1 MDDSLI
7 FNILKKALQHILM
20 RISFFNG
27 GETFSAL
34 AVVDVGVELLVE
46 TAFWPLFVLLLGLAV
61 LPMLSNQHWR
71 NW

>member
-1 MDDSLI
+1 MDCCILNLNTIIIYYTFPDLWLFIVESLA
-7 FNILKKALQHILM
+7 NDLQHILM

-46 TAFWPLFVLLLGLAV
+46 TAF
-61 LPMLSNQHWR
+61 
-71 NW
+71 